1 MRRTTACSAADRLWI
16 IELKTERGS
25 DRSGQ
30 VESYFELGR
39 HHYPDLRVD
48 VTYLTPGMSAVAVGA
63 PRGAGWRR

>member
-1 MRRTTACSAADRLWI
+1 MLTTDRLWI

-25 DRSGQ
+25 HRSGQ

-39 HHYPDLRVD
+39 HHYPDFRVD
-48 VTYLTPGMSAVAVGA
+48 LTYLTPGVSAVGAGA